1 MRKCSYFFLMIAG
14 FLLTTVTGVA
24 AENTVTDNA
33 GLFTPSEIQSL
44 SEQADKLNE
53 KIKGEVFIATTNNE
67 IDDIEYTTDR
77 FLADRIGNDQN
88 GSALM
93 IDMGNRNFHVST
105 SGNMI
110 DYITNSRREDMLD
123 NIYDQMAAGNY
134 YQAARVYLENAASY
148 VEAGVPGGHYQV
160 DRETGKI
167 TYYKVL
173 TTTVTGVAAE
183 NTVTDNAGLFTPS
196 EIQSLSEQAD
206 KLNEKIKGEVFIATT
221 NNEIDDIEYTTDRFL
236 ADRIGNDQNGSA
248 LMIDMGNRNFHVSTS
263 GNMIDYI
270 TNSRR
275 EDMLDNIYDQMAAGN
290 YYQAARVYLENAA
303 SYVEAGVP
311 GGHYQVDRETGKITY
326 YKVLTPLEIGLSL
339 LVAAVI
345 SIAFFII
352 VKSKYQ
358 LKMGGYKY
366 PYQEKSSIK
375 LTQKE
380 DRLVNS
386 FVTTRRIP
394 RPPKNNG
401 GGGGF
406 GGGSTTHS
414 SGGGTF
420 GGGGRSF

>member
-1 MRKCSYFFLMIAG
+1 MRKFSCFFLMIAD

-44 SEQADKLNE
+44 SEQADQLNE
-53 KIKGEVFIATTNNE
+53 KIKGEVFIATTNNG

-93 IDMGNRNFHVST
+93 IDMGNRNLHVST
-105 SGNMI
+105 SGNML
-110 DYITNSRREDMLD
+110 DYINDARLDDMLD
-123 NIYDQMAAGNY
+123 NIYDQMTAGNY

-148 VEAGVPGGHYQV
+148 VEAGVPGGHY
-160 DRETGKI
+160 
-167 TYYKVL
+167 
-173 TTTVTGVAAE
+173 
-183 NTVTDNAGLFTPS
+183 
-196 EIQSLSEQAD
+196 
-206 KLNEKIKGEVFIATT
+206 
-221 NNEIDDIEYTTDRFL
+221 
-236 ADRIGNDQNGSA
+236 
-248 LMIDMGNRNFHVSTS
+248 H
-263 GNMIDYI
+263 
-270 TNSRR
+270 
-275 EDMLDNIYDQMAAGN
+275 
-290 YYQAARVYLENAA
+290 
-303 SYVEAGVP
+303 
-311 GGHYQVDRETGKITY
+311 VDRETGKITY
-326 YKVLTPLEIGLSL
+326 YKVLTPLEIGISL

-352 VKSKYQ
+352 VKSRYQ

-366 PYQEKSSIK
+366 PYREKSSIK

-401 GGGGF
+401 GGGF
-406 GGGSTTHS
+406 GGGTTTHS